1 MEKSRKSHGDKKLI
15 TGAVVLLVIS
25 AILFSLAT
33 EQGTNLIKNI
43 QDKIMLKTN
52 ITISSANN
60 EALKNKTT
68 EAKIVAGTNHFI
80 ALTQDEKYMDGD
92 IMEAEN

>member
-1 MEKSRKSHGDKKLI
+1 MKKTRKPQGDKKLI
-15 TGAVVLLVIS
+15 IGAIVVLVIS

-33 EQGTNLIKNI
+33 EQGINLIKNI

-80 ALTQDEKYMDGD
+80 AF
-92 IMEAEN
+92 

>member
-43 QDKIMLKTN
+43 QNKIMLKTN

-60 EALKNKTT
+60 ETLKDKTT
-68 EAKIVAGTNHFI
+68 QTYTKDQHI
-80 ALTQDEKYMDGD
+80 
-92 IMEAEN
+92 

>member
-43 QDKIMLKTN
+43 QDKIMLYNN
-52 ITISSANN
+52 I
-60 EALKNKTT
+60 
-68 EAKIVAGTNHFI
+68 
-80 ALTQDEKYMDGD
+80 
-92 IMEAEN
+92 

>member
-1 MEKSRKSHGDKKLI
+1 MEKSRKSHGDQKLI
-15 TGAVVLLVIS
+15 IGAVVLLVIS

-60 EALKNKTT
+60 EA
-68 EAKIVAGTNHFI
+68 
-80 ALTQDEKYMDGD
+80 
-92 IMEAEN
+92 